1 MYPNQETDWSFEYL
15 KKVVSILE
23 EPICLIGGWAIFFT
37 VNKNYKANFG
47 KDYLGSKDIDLGFH
61 IGEKQVFEQSSFAK
75 AMKKLEEEGFKEVGG
90 RMVKELDYDTG
101 KEISQ
106 EQAKAKPL
114 FEVHKMYV
122 DLMVDQIPKKFS
134 FEKIGFMFDEEL
146 LKHVFEKNEN
156 REEMQEFS
164 KKLWLPA
171 PWVLLAMKTKSAP
184 NRQKGD
190 KRKKDLADMAALLLF
205 KKQQDYALKLLE
217 VLRKD
222 KIFLCLKKIAPQEIS
237 ETEQLLAI
245 QLNSFNAAL
254 LEIIRQIE
262 GTFKGK
268 VRKMMANGKR
278 VQIARSHSIAEI
290 DNQIP
295 GLKI

>member
-1 MYPNQETDWSFEYL
+1 
-15 KKVVSILE
+15 
-23 EPICLIGGWAIFFT
+23 
-37 VNKNYKANFG
+37 
-47 KDYLGSKDIDLGFH
+47 
-61 IGEKQVFEQSSFAK
+61 
-75 AMKKLEEEGFKEVGG
+75 
-90 RMVKELDYDTG
+90 
-101 KEISQ
+101 
-106 EQAKAKPL
+106 
-114 FEVHKMYV
+114 
-122 DLMVDQIPKKFS
+122 
-134 FEKIGFMFDEEL
+134 MFDEEL

-222 KIFLCLKKIAPQEIS
+222 KILLCLKKITQQEIS

-245 QLNSFNAAL
+245 QPNSFNAAL
-254 LEIIRQIE
+254 LELIRQIE
-262 GTFKGK
+262 STFKGK
-268 VRKMMANGKR
+268 VRKIMANGKR

-295 GLKI
+295 DLKIGDTILCTDIETIKKIAQ